1 MTYKLLAGGYTDGG
15 LYSLSFDAANKKLKL
30 GESRI
35 PAGSNPSWIAT
46 HPSDNT
52 VVFATNEVDDGR
64 VLAIKLA
71 GMDASDGVTGEP
83 VKNVSSGGACPAHLL
98 VTKDAIVPGN
108 YMGGS
113 ILNVPYSV
121 SPLSLADTSKERKEG
136 DFVQFNGTGPN
147 ADRQEASHPHEVYAY
162 ENELLIPDLGADKT
176 WRLTKGAAG
185 WDLKDSID
193 YPAGSGPR
201 HVLIHGGYLY
211 TVLELSNQLAVHKY
225 AALPSAPTSVATLS
239 TFASGS
245 PADPTMLAAEIL
257 LTPSKKHIYVSN
269 RNDPS
274 AEGDT
279 IAVFSVATDSD
290 ECKLVREI
298 RTGVKH
304 ARGMNF
310 SKDGKYLAVAGSTT
324 GSVKI
329 FEILEGSV
337 DGEVALVASVEGI
350 EKPTAVIWL

>member
-201 HVLIHGGYLY
+201 HVLIHGG
-211 TVLELSNQLAVHKY
+211 
-225 AALPSAPTSVATLS
+225 
-239 TFASGS
+239 TF
-245 PADPTMLAAEIL
+245 PQCI
-257 LTPSKKHIYVSN
+257 
-269 RNDPS
+269 
-274 AEGDT
+274 
-279 IAVFSVATDSD
+279 
-290 ECKLVREI
+290 
-298 RTGVKH
+298 
-304 ARGMNF
+304 
-310 SKDGKYLAVAGSTT
+310 
-324 GSVKI
+324 
-329 FEILEGSV
+329 
-337 DGEVALVASVEGI
+337 ASVLTI
-350 EKPTAVIWL
+350 RLPRWLFVYRIGTLQSVGCTQICCASKRPHFSRDFVDVCVWQPG